1 MGASDFPLLT
11 ALLAPV
17 SVADFIHGH
26 WPENPLE
33 VHGALDRLPPMLRD
47 SAFASA
53 TELARRYSG
62 RLRFTH
68 GGSDQMIEVG
78 DASTATL
85 LDMGLTVHFVDL
97 DACVPKARGF
107 GRQLEAELGLHEGS
121 VSVSAFAAA
130 VDNGLPRHY
139 DAAELISVQL
149 VGRKRFH
156 YAPVREVKWP
166 CGNQYAPK
174 AAPFD
179 ELYPQADGGFPEP
192 DDAAFATADMRPGS
206 LLFVPRGYWHYTSAS
221 ENSLSVSI
229 AISAPPAL
237 RSLLDQ
243 LRCLLLQDPRW
254 RRPLYEAGGRDDA
267 RERAEQLLASLPAI
281 AARVTA
287 DDLLDAPA
295 RLDWRIAHLEPRT
308 RLQRTPHGG
317 IVIGAQGPDGK
328 VALRF
333 VTGHRPAIER
343 ELAGIDITPAT
354 VPLLRWIEARTQGP
368 FTVTDLMA
376 AHPQASLT
384 VLKDLLRVCVQA
396 QFLRI
401 LWYPALNLPA
411 R

>member
-1 MGASDFPLLT
+1 MGVSEFPLL
-11 ALLAPV
+11 AAMLAPV
-17 SVADFIHGH
+17 PVPDFIAQH
-26 WPENPLE
+26 WPENPIE

-47 SAFASA
+47 PAFASA
-53 TELARRYSG
+53 AELARRYSG

-68 GGSDQMIEVG
+68 GGSDQMVEVG

-107 GRQLEAELGLHEGS
+107 ARQLEAELGLHEGS

-130 VDNGLPRHY
+130 RDNGLPRHY

-156 YAPVREVKWP
+156 YAPVREIKWP

-174 AAPFD
+174 ASPFD
-179 ELYPQADGGFPEP
+179 ELYPQATGGFPEP
-192 DDAAFATADMRPGS
+192 DDATFTMADMRPGS
-206 LLFVPRGYWHYTSAS
+206 VLFVPRGYWHYTSAS

-243 LRCLLLQDPRW
+243 LRCLLLQDPGW

-267 RERAEQLLASLPAI
+267 HARAAQLLASLPAI
-281 AARVTA
+281 VARVTA
-287 DDLLDAPA
+287 ADLLDAPA
-295 RLDWRIAHLEPRT
+295 RLDWRLAHLEPRT

-317 IVIGAQGPDGK
+317 IEIGEERPDGK
-328 VALRF
+328 AALRF
-333 VTGHRPAIER
+333 VTGQRPAVAR
-343 ELAGIDITPAT
+343 ELAGIEISPAV
-354 VPLLRWIEARTQGP
+354 VPLVRWIESRTQGP
-368 FTVTDLMA
+368 FTVADLLA
-376 AHPQASLT
+376 AHPQASLPA
-384 VLKDLLRVCVQA
+384 LRDLLRVCVQA

-401 LWYPALNLPA
+401 LWYPTLDPQ
-411 R
+411 